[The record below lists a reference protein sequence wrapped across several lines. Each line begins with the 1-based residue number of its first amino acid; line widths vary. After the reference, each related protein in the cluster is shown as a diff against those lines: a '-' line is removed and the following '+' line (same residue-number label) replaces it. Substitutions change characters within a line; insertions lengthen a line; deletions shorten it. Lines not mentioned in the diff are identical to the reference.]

1 MAESWQKFLTLPF
14 NLQAFKLNWLPQQ
27 RPLGYHKTYVSFVIH
42 LHVTSYAERLV
53 KIGPV
58 VVEIFAGICQFLPSR
73 PKRFSV
79 TLSVSWVTGPILIIF
94 AHNVARILP
103 LNILKSELPYS

>member
-58 VVEIFAGICQFLPSR
+58 VVDIFGGICQFLSCR
-73 PKRFSV
+73 PEKV
-79 TLSVSWVTGPILIIF
+79 QLLLSQSLGLLD
-94 AHNVARILP
+94 R
-103 LNILKSELPYS
+103 S